1 MLKNA
6 INALSQ
12 AIIGLSKDMDVPAGN
27 GDIVY
32 AHNALDIVEQYF
44 DITPIRRAVTESES
58 IQNTLERRA
67 YLIFLMATAIQYL
80 CGGHVHG

>member
-12 AIIGLSKDMDVPAGN
+12 AMKDMDVPAGN
-27 GDIVY
+27 G
-32 AHNALDIVEQYF
+32 AHNALDIVEQYL
-44 DITPIRRAVTESES
+44 PIRQAVTESES

-80 CGGHVHG
+80 CGGKRC